1 MKIGFLLQDTGV
13 IYGAQRATL
22 DLLRLLAAAGVE
34 AHVALMRETRRSDLP
49 ADFRTALAGCATVTG
64 LPVDRAFSPAL
75 ARAVRGFAAERG
87 IRVLHTVGYKADVHA
102 ALAARGGAL
111 KLVSTAHGWF
121 FLGELRETFYRW
133 VNLRALRRFDRV
145 IALSRWYEDWLRPR
159 VGGRVTIIPTGFDPG
174 SLPCPPPPDGPFT
187 FAHAARFTAEKN
199 HALLVR
205 AVKSAHDAGAAFRV
219 IMAGD
224 GPLRETIRA
233 QVATAGL
240 AGVIELPGFLPREEL
255 LARSHAFVQCS
266 RIENLPYAVLEAMA
280 ARRPVVATRVGGL
293 PDLIDD
299 GVTGRLVPPDDPPAL
314 ADAMRKLAAGPC
326 DAMGAAARNKL
337 ERDFSPARMARA
349 HLDLYRELGA

>member
-22 DLLRLLAAAGVE
+22 DLLRVLAERGVE
-34 AHVALMRETRRSDLP
+34 AHVALMRETRRTDLP
-49 ADFRTALAGCATVTG
+49 ADYRAALAGLAAVTE

-75 ARAVRGFAAERG
+75 ARSVRGFAAEHG
-87 IRVLHTVGYKADVHA
+87 IRILHSVGYKADVHA
-102 ALAARGGAL
+102 AMAARRGAL
-111 KLVSTAHGWF
+111 KLVSTVHGWF
-121 FLGELRETFYRW
+121 FLGEFRETFYRW

-159 VGGRVTIIPTGFDPG
+159 VGGRVTLIPTGFNPD
-174 SLPCPPPPDGPFT
+174 SLPCPPLPDGPFT

-205 AVKSAHDAGAAFRV
+205 AVKIALDAGAVFRV

-224 GPLRETIRA
+224 GPLQEEIRA
-233 QVATAGL
+233 QVTAAGL
-240 AGVIELPGFLPREEL
+240 ERDIEIPGFLPREEL

-299 GVTGRLVPPDDPPAL
+299 GVTGRLVPPDDPAAL
-314 ADAMRKLAAGPC
+314 ADAMRTLAGKNC
-326 DAMGAAARNKL
+326 EAMGAAARAKL
-337 ERDFSPARMARA
+337 ERAFSPAHMAAA

>member
-22 DLLRLLAAAGVE
+22 ALLRVLAGAGVE
-34 AHVALMRETRRSDLP
+34 ANVALMRETRRTDLP
-49 ADFRTALAGCATVTG
+49 ADYRTALAGCATVAD

-102 ALAARGGAL
+102 VLAARGGAL
-111 KLVSTAHGWF
+111 RLVSTVHGWF
-121 FLGELRETFYRW
+121 FLGEFRETFYRW

-159 VGGRVTIIPTGFDPG
+159 VGERVTLIPTGFDPG
-174 SLPCPPPPDGPFT
+174 SLSCPPPPDGLFT
-187 FAHAARFTAEKN
+187 FGHAARFTAEKN
-199 HALLVR
+199 HELLVR
-205 AVKSAHDAGAAFRV
+205 AVRSAHEAGAGFRV

-224 GPLRETIRA
+224 GPLREAVRA
-233 QVATAGL
+233 QVAAAGL
-240 AGVIELPGFLPREEL
+240 ASVIELPGFLPREEL
-255 LARSHAFVQCS
+255 LARSHAVVQCS

-299 GVTGRLVPPDDPPAL
+299 GVTGLLVPPADPAAL
-314 ADAMRKLAAGPC
+314 ADALRWLAEGPC
-326 DAMGAAARNKL
+326 EALGAAARAKL
-337 ERDFSPARMARA
+337 EREFSPARMAEA
-349 HLDLYRELGA
+349 HLRLYRELGA

>member
-22 DLLRLLAAAGVE
+22 DLLRVLAERGVE
-34 AHVALMRETRRSDLP
+34 PHVALMRERRRADLP
-49 ADFRTALAGCATVTG
+49 ADYRTALATYAAVTD
-64 LPVDRAFSPAL
+64 LPVDSAFAHAL
-75 ARAVRGFAAERG
+75 ARSVRGFAKERG
-87 IRVLHTVGYKADVHA
+87 FRVLHSVGYKADVHA
-102 ALAARGGAL
+102 AMAGRGGAL
-111 KLVSTAHGWF
+111 KLVSTVHGWF
-121 FLGELRETFYRW
+121 FLGEFRETFYRW
-133 VNLRALRRFDRV
+133 INLRALRRFDRV
-145 IALSRWYEDWLRPR
+145 IVLSRWYENWLRPR
-159 VGGRVTIIPTGFDPG
+159 VGERVTLIPTGFDPG
-174 SLPCPPPPDGPFT
+174 SLTCPPPPDGHFT

-205 AVKSAHDAGAAFRV
+205 AVQRAHEAGAVFRV

-224 GPLRETIRA
+224 GPLREEIRA
-233 QVATAGL
+233 QVAAAGL
-240 AGVIELPGFLPREEL
+240 ERVIEIPGFLPREEL

-299 GVTGRLVPPDDPPAL
+299 GVTGWLVPPDDPAAL
-314 ADAMRKLAAGPC
+314 ADAMRKLAGENC
-326 DAMGAAARNKL
+326 DAMGPAARAKL
-337 ERDFSPARMARA
+337 EHDFSPARMAAA